1 MTCEYYL
8 GVLSHLGPE
17 PLWLG
22 STPGL
27 TTPGALAAAAI
38 SHVLLLCR
46 AAGTANAVSASAGGL
61 AEAASAAAAA
71 EPCVEAAGEAA
82 ADGAAAQGAAMEGA
96 AKEGAAAGAGAEPT
110 AGRQDGAVG
119 AAQEEA
125 AAQAD
130 WAAGPGTAD
139 SGETPRG
146 GKSGTKILEV
156 LETAAGPG
164 AAADSLLLE
173 VLADGGVRAAVR
185 SCAAAGAAVTLVPLA
200 AAAEVRTWRICNAA
214 SVVASC
220 HLALL
225 ALGARPV
232 SGAMTA
238 PIPVRGWNSTLH
250 CPCRLVSTAVPM
262 CHTALADCTS
272 AAGIRHVS
280 CAPAGRGRGRSVKL
294 RAQRAAAAAP
304 GASGGAAR

>member
-27 TTPGALAAAAI
+27 ATPGALAAAAI

-46 AAGTANAVSASAGGL
+46 AAGTASAAAGGL
-61 AEAASAAAAA
+61 AEAAAAAA
-71 EPCVEAAGEAA
+71 EPCVEAASEAA
-82 ADGAAAQGAAMEGA
+82 ADGAAAEGAAMEGA
-96 AKEGAAAGAGAEPT
+96 ATEGAAAGGGAQPT
-110 AGRQDGAVG
+110 AGRQDGAAAAG

-139 SGETPRG
+139 SGEIPRG

-173 VLADGGVRAAVR
+173 ALADGGVRAALR
-185 SCAAAGAAVTLVPLA
+185 SCAAAGAAVTLVPLV
-200 AAAEVRTWRICNAA
+200 AAAEVRAWRICFAA

-232 SGAMTA
+232 
-238 PIPVRGWNSTLH
+238 
-250 CPCRLVSTAVPM
+250 
-262 CHTALADCTS
+262 
-272 AAGIRHVS
+272 
-280 CAPAGRGRGRSVKL
+280 
-294 RAQRAAAAAP
+294 Q
-304 GASGGAAR
+304 AR

>member
-1 MTCEYYL
+1 VTCEYYL

-27 TTPGALAAAAI
+27 ATPGALAAAAI

-46 AAGTANAVSASAGGL
+46 AAGTADAVGAAAGGL
-61 AEAASAAAAA
+61 AEAAAAAA

-96 AKEGAAAGAGAEPT
+96 ATEVAAAGGGAELT
-110 AGRQDGAVG
+110 AGRQDGGAAAGGAAG

-139 SGETPRG
+139 SGEIPR
-146 GKSGTKILEV
+146 TNILEV

-173 VLADGGVRAAVR
+173 ALADGGVRAAVR

-200 AAAEVRTWRICNAA
+200 AAAKVRAWRT
-214 SVVASC
+214 VVASC

-232 SGAMTA
+232 SGPMTA
-238 PIPVRGWNSTLH
+238 PRNVRGWNSMLH
-250 CPCRLVSTAVPM
+250 CPSCWACDMLPPCISRCANVPRCIGRL
-262 CHTALADCTS
+262 H
-272 AAGIRHVS
+272 
-280 CAPAGRGRGRSVKL
+280 
-294 RAQRAAAAAP
+294 Q
-304 GASGGAAR
+304 